1 VNPILQAIDEGYSAE
16 DVIKYIAKVMPTLVP
31 KVQKAVSNGY
41 SLKEIVGFL
50 AKSSSNQDISGL
62 STSQI
67 HARNRQV
74 DSKLAQKGLMA
85 AGALAASPI
94 AASAVRSAFSRALPR
109 QIVQGAIHQNGG
121 VDIPVGLSQ
130 SQQPIF
136 PQGQEIQSINQT
148 QKPPLQSSSASQPPV
163 NAPNIQQQQQQIQ
176 PEVKTINVNELL
188 SKSGLK
194 KHVDE
199 LSKRTKDPKQIAA
212 LLYNR
217 FPAEMKEFQAKAGKN
232 MEDALQDYLGENPVS
247 DNLKATEEKTTT
259 EQQPKIEKSSIV
271 ASPNGIGQIRS
282 IRNGEALIDI
292 GGKLHKAKEE
302 ELIQSPLPE
311 KDLADL
317 YNDVISGIEKE
328 SGQQVSRNVYW
339 AGYDP
344 NTNELA
350 YLPHDGGLYIYDDIS
365 PNDAK
370 ELTNL
375 LSQRKSTG
383 QNYIGAWTKGSSSPI
398 GAQMYQLIQRLQ
410 KERGGKGSEYA
421 NKFMK
426 VYDALELA
434 KSAAKKQYEER
445 KKKAKKPGID

>member
-1 VNPILQAIDEGYSAE
+1 MNPIFQAIDQGYSPE
-16 DVIKYIAKVMPTLVP
+16 EILRYITRIAPSLVP
-31 KVQKAVSNGY
+31 KVEKAVSNGY
-41 SLKEIVGFL
+41 ALKEILGFL
-50 AKSSSNQDISGL
+50 AQTSMKEDNRGL
-62 STSQI
+62 SESEI
-67 HARNRQV
+67 HGRNTRIA
-74 DSKLAQKGLMA
+74 SEMGQKGLMA
-85 AGALAASPI
+85 AGALAATPI
-94 AASAVRSAFSRALPR
+94 AASAVRSAFSRALP
-109 QIVQGAIHQNGG
+109 QSLTGGLLGPSNSINPDGAG
-121 VDIPVGLSQ
+121 PSQ
-130 SQQPIF
+130 SASVPTLQTNPGQS
-136 PQGQEIQSINQT
+136 PQL
-148 QKPPLQSSSASQPPV
+148 PSSSQPPV
-163 NAPNIQQQQQQIQ
+163 NAGNITQQQQITQ
-176 PEVKTINVNELL
+176 PEVKSIDPSALL
-188 SKSGLK
+188 EKSGLK

-199 LSKRTKDPKQIAA
+199 LSKRTKDPKKIAA

-217 FPAEMKEFQAKAGKN
+217 FPAEMKQFQAEAGKN
-232 MEDALQDYLGENPVS
+232 MEDAIGDYLGENPVS

-271 ASPNGIGQIRS
+271 ASPNGIGEVKEL
-282 IRNGEALIDI
+282 RNGEALIDI
-292 GGKLHKAKEE
+292 SGKLHKAKEE

-365 PNDAK
+365 PDDAK